1 MIVTDRLWSATPSEL
16 PRWHRVCVCPQPQS
30 SHLCHQLSIFI
41 AGLVICRLFLSV
53 LPVPTNHTILDLF
66 QTNINSIDCDLAIL
80 SPPTVNFR
88 AFRDRLLIE
97 SQSAQVGLRLLA
109 PGLSPL
115 WGVDTGNPYLVN
127 LTINQECQC
136 VAICNAYY
144 VSDQGSRCRSHA
156 GQCQQDANDKPL
168 TRKDKKPQRSR
179 VLHGRCFGFR
189 TVLQ

>member
-41 AGLVICRLFLSV
+41 AGLGICRLFLSV
-53 LPVPTNHTILDLF
+53 LPVPPSHAILDLF
-66 QTNINSIDCDLAIL
+66 QTNINSIDCDLANL

-136 VAICNAYY
+136 VAMCNGKNNTKE
-144 VSDQGSRCRSHA
+144 GSRGRGRA
-156 GQCQQDANDKPL
+156 G
-168 TRKDKKPQRSR
+168 R
-179 VLHGRCFGFR
+179 GRRGAGGGPR
-189 TVLQ
+189 AGGGGGPRGGGGRRG